1 MAPSLSLS
9 LWIAVAV
16 RLLHHFSR
24 ESLLCCQF
32 PDRAVWAQR
41 VPLSGGPPGVGQ
53 SMETRLS
60 AGDARWVQCVW
71 VRFHV
76 DAPAGTLNAWLCT
89 WWGERFILRKFW
101 KNNSVFTRSARG
113 VSDQAHVWFKRPS
126 QLFFFFLLSYAQFLL
141 FHMRLWFFLSVI
153 FPPVWSWH
161 HQHLLVC
168 RIRALVAPQNTLNSF
183 AKAISFVE
191 MSYKSKK
198 TSVLILKALYRR
210 FSTLKVQYVGILVSK
225 FHLYSTFHR

>member
-1 MAPSLSLS
+1 MAPSLSLPLS
-9 LWIAVAV
+9 IAVAV
-16 RLLHHFSR
+16 RLLHHFLR

-41 VPLSGGPPGVGQ
+41 VPLSGGPSWSRAVDGDPSVSRRCALGPVC
-53 SMETRLS
+53 LS
-60 AGDARWVQCVW
+60 AISCGCSCGDTECLIMYLVGWKVHFTQ
-71 VRFHV
+71 
-76 DAPAGTLNAWLCT
+76 
-89 WWGERFILRKFW
+89 IL

-168 RIRALVAPQNTLNSF
+168 RIRALVEHRTLW
-183 AKAISFVE
+183 
-191 MSYKSKK
+191 
-198 TSVLILKALYRR
+198 TVLQRR
-210 FSTLKVQYVGILVSK
+210 FLLLKWVIKARKHQFWY
-225 FHLYSTFHR
+225 